1 MATKEQKVGRVP
13 NLRFPG
19 FEGEW
24 EEKKLGEIAERVIRK
39 NKENNQNILT
49 ISAQFGLISQ
59 LEFFNK
65 SVSAKDVTGYY
76 LLHKNDF
83 AYNKSYSNGYPMG
96 AIKRLNRYEK
106 GVVSTLYICFKF
118 IDCIDNTFVEQSFET
133 GNQNSEIEKVA
144 QEGARNHGLLNIG
157 VSDFFNIKL
166 IIPSLPEQIQIASFL
181 TLIDERIQCQN
192 KIIERLETLMKE
204 MSEKLFSKK
213 LRLKS
218 SDGSNFSDWK
228 TKRLREIGTFFSGG
242 TPLTSKKHYY
252 NGDIPFIKSGEINSD
267 QTEQFISDL
276 GLKESSAKMVKV
288 GDVIYALYGATSGE
302 VGISKINGAINQ
314 AILCI
319 RTDLNNVFLM
329 NYLKQKKEIII
340 KTYLQGGQGN
350 LSAEII
356 KNLEVPIPCLPEQA
370 KIADF
375 LYSIDEKIEIEKQ
388 ILDQYKNQKAYLLQN
403 MFV

>member
-1 MATKEQKVGRVP
+1 M
-13 NLRFPG
+13 
-19 FEGEW
+19 
-24 EEKKLGEIAERVIRK
+24 GEIAERVIRK

-192 KIIERLETLMKE
+192 KIIEG
-204 MSEKLFSKK
+204 
-213 LRLKS
+213 LKS
-218 SDGSNFSDWK
+218 LKVASCKKIFSRELSFKDDNGEDFTEWEEKNGGDLFDSISNK
-228 TKRLREIGTFFSGG
+228 N
-242 TPLTSKKHYY
+242 H
-252 NGDIPFIKSGEINSD
+252 NSD
-267 QTEQFISDL
+267 LPILAISQEFGAVPREMINYQISVTD
-276 GLKESSAKMVKV
+276 KSIESYKVVEV
-288 GDVIYALYGATSGE
+288 GDFIISLRSFQG
-302 VGISKINGAINQ
+302 GIEYSNYKGICSPAYI
-314 AILCI
+314 ILHAKVLI
-319 RTDLNNVFLM
+319 DNTFYKYYFKTDLYIQQLCSKLEGIRDGKMISYKYFS
-329 NYLKQKKEIII
+329 EI
-340 KTYLQGGQGN
+340 TLPFP
-350 LSAEII
+350 S
-356 KNLEVPIPCLPEQA
+356 LPEQN
-370 KIADF
+370 KIANF
-375 LYSIDEKIEIEKQ
+375 LSGIDEKITIETSLLRQLKLQKQ
-388 ILDQYKNQKAYLLQN
+388 YLLRQ
-403 MFV
+403 MFI

>member
-1 MATKEQKVGRVP
+1 MKIGSGKDYKHLSEGDIPVFGTGGFMTSVNDYLMDGESVCIGRKGTINKPFYYSGKFWTVDTLFFTHSFKNIIPKFAFYAFEKINWLKYNEASGVPSLSKSTIEQIETRIPSISEQKI
-13 NLRFPG
+13 
-19 FEGEW
+19 
-24 EEKKLGEIAERVIRK
+24 IA
-39 NKENNQNILT
+39 N
-49 ISAQFGLISQ
+49 
-59 LEFFNK
+59 
-65 SVSAKDVTGYY
+65 
-76 LLHKNDF
+76 
-83 AYNKSYSNGYPMG
+83 
-96 AIKRLNRYEK
+96 
-106 GVVSTLYICFKF
+106 
-118 IDCIDNTFVEQSFET
+118 
-133 GNQNSEIEKVA
+133 
-144 QEGARNHGLLNIG
+144 
-157 VSDFFNIKL
+157 
-166 IIPSLPEQIQIASFL
+166 FL
-181 TLIDERIQCQN
+181 SHIDERIQCQS

>member
-1 MATKEQKVGRVP
+1 M
-13 NLRFPG
+13 
-19 FEGEW
+19 
-24 EEKKLGEIAERVIRK
+24 
-39 NKENNQNILT
+39 
-49 ISAQFGLISQ
+49 
-59 LEFFNK
+59 EFFNK

>member
-1 MATKEQKVGRVP
+1 
-13 NLRFPG
+13 
-19 FEGEW
+19 
-24 EEKKLGEIAERVIRK
+24 
-39 NKENNQNILT
+39 
-49 ISAQFGLISQ
+49 
-59 LEFFNK
+59 
-65 SVSAKDVTGYY
+65 
-76 LLHKNDF
+76 
-83 AYNKSYSNGYPMG
+83 
-96 AIKRLNRYEK
+96 
-106 GVVSTLYICFKF
+106 
-118 IDCIDNTFVEQSFET
+118 
-133 GNQNSEIEKVA
+133 
-144 QEGARNHGLLNIG
+144 
-157 VSDFFNIKL
+157 
-166 IIPSLPEQIQIASFL
+166 
-181 TLIDERIQCQN
+181 
-192 KIIERLETLMKE
+192 